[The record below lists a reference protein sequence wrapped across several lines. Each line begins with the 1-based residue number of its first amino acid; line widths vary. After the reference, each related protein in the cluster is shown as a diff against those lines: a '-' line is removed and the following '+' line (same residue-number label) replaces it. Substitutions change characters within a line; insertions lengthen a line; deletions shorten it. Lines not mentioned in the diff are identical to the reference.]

1 MEFKICDNCN
11 MIFQYKGSGDVL
23 CPDCTKKSEE
33 DYEKVRAFM
42 AENPG
47 AREEDI
53 AAKTGVSMKF
63 IAKLVKDDKIV
74 IRDTNTQGL
83 TCKYCGI
90 SIQSGKYCADCKR
103 KFALEPGA
111 VKADGT
117 GMRFLRR

>member
-11 MIFQYKGSGDVL
+11 MIFQYKGSGAVL
-23 CPDCTKKSEE
+23 CPNCTQKDDE
-33 DYEKVRAFM
+33 DYEKVKAFL

-47 AREEDI
+47 AGEEEI
-53 AAKTGVSMKF
+53 AGGTGVSMKF
-63 IAKLVKDDKIV
+63 IAKLVKDDRITIKGQ
-74 IRDTNTQGL
+74 NNQGL

-111 VKADGT
+111 VRIDGT

>member
-11 MIFQYKGSGDVL
+11 MIFQYKGVGAVL
-23 CPDCTKKSEE
+23 CPDCTQKDEE
-33 DYEKVRAFM
+33 NYEKVKTFL
-42 AENPG
+42 AEHPTAG
-47 AREEDI
+47 EEEI
-53 AAKTGVSMKF
+53 ADKTGVSLKF
-63 IAKLVKDDKIV
+63 LSKLVKDDRIV
-74 IRDTNTQGL
+74 IKGQNSQGL

-111 VKADGT
+111 VKMDGT